1 MNTRDVRGL
10 LVGIIAGC
18 VAMFAGLTLAMLFPV
33 YSWSE
38 FLLKILLP
46 ATGIGLVVGGL
57 IVWGVFSFARRE
69 QA

>member
-18 VAMFAGLTLAMLFPV
+18 VAVLAGLTLAMLFPV
-33 YSWSE
+33 YSWPE

-57 IVWGVFSFARRE
+57 IVWGVFYFARRE